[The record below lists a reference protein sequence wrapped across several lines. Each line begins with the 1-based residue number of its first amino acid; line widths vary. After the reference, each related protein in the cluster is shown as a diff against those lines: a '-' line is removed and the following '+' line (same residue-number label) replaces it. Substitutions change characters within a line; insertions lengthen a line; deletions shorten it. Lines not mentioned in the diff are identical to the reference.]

1 MTNKKSKAVKEVKVV
16 LEVFEKY
23 AVTKKD
29 IPYEK
34 LKETVDRLKKAE
46 EELAFMEKEYYK
58 TINELLL
65 TNSLLTKF
73 EQLCEM
79 IGTIGT
85 ISVESEDKLDK
96 TINILHEGIKSINN

>member
-1 MTNKKSKAVKEVKVV
+1 MKNQKNKAVKEVKVV

-23 AVTKKD
+23 AVTKKN
-29 IPYEK
+29 IPYEN
-34 LKETVDRLKKAE
+34 LKEAVNRLRRAE
-46 EELAFMEKEYYK
+46 KELAFIEKEYYK

-79 IGTIGT
+79 IGTLGT
-85 ISVESEDKLDK
+85 ISVENEDKLDEI
-96 TINILHEGIKSINN
+96 INVFQEGIKSIKN